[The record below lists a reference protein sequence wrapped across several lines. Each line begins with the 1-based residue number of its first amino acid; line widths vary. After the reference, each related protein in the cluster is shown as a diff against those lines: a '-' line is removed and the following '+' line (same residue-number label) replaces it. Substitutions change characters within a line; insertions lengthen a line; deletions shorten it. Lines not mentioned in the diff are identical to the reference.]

1 MAARAATHG
10 HAPAAA
16 SPGRCAIMLALRMT
30 VVAGR
35 SPVPA
40 RIAFRIGA
48 SLAACLAVL
57 VLSGAPAAA
66 APPAALTVG
75 SGWEIH
81 PDPTFV
87 GLAQGWSAGHAA
99 TGWTPTTVPG
109 VFDARPLPQLF
120 GGTVMWYRVTFTGPP
135 APPGFAWG
143 VHFGQVRRTATVWL
157 NGRYLGSNGD
167 PYSPFVLT
175 ARGLRSGR
183 PNTLIVRV
191 DNRKGVEPR
200 EGWWNWG
207 GITQPVSLVPLGP
220 VVTANPGVLGQV
232 QCGAPDACSARI
244 LFDATLTNRS
254 PVRET
259 PQISVILTP
268 PSGGPLTRGR
278 DTAPALAPGASED
291 VRFSFPLAGAPDLWA
306 PGHPALYTTRVST
319 FAGATVSQ
327 VDAMQTGL
335 RSVTVRD
342 GQLYLNDRPVQLSG
356 ASIEEDV
363 PGRGPALTP
372 ADMDQI
378 VAELQALH
386 ANVTRA
392 QYPLD
397 PRLLD
402 RLDQA
407 GIMVWSQA
415 PIYHRD
421 ELLVTASERHTAL
434 ATMESAV
441 LQSRNH
447 ASVITHSV
455 ANELTPTPDT
465 TPGTRR
471 YLDDAVRDTKAL
483 DPTLPVS
490 IDLLSYPNYPA
501 QRTYHQFQLLGIN
514 NYFGWYSGRPPH
526 STAQLADLAPYLET
540 MHRDYPQQALVM
552 TEFGAEATF
561 DGPVTVKGSYAYQT
575 YYIEQTL
582 DIVRALPFM
591 NGAIY
596 WTLREFAVKPDWYGG
611 GGPTVDEPRDSLHHK
626 GLIAYDG
633 TPKPAFA
640 ATSAEFAS
648 TPLYRTPPSAPTP
661 VWVAIATL
669 ALSLLAV
676 GLLAAFD
683 VWLFAGIRHAA
694 RRRAR
699 GGRVLGESPSRERS
713 YA

>member
-1 MAARAATHG
+1 
-10 HAPAAA
+10 
-16 SPGRCAIMLALRMT
+16 MLALRIT
-30 VVAGR
+30 VVASG

-40 RIAFRIGA
+40 RIALWLGA
-48 SLAACLAVL
+48 LLPACLAAL
-57 VLSGAPAAA
+57 ALSAAPAAVA
-66 APPAALTVG
+66 APPTALTIA

-81 PDPTFV
+81 PDPTFS
-87 GLAQGWSAGHAA
+87 GLAQGLSAGRGA

-120 GGTVMWYRVTFTGPP
+120 GGTVTWYRVTFTGPA

-143 VHFGQVRRTATVWL
+143 VHFGEVRRTAAVWL
-157 NGRYLGSNGD
+157 NRRYLGSNAD

-183 PNTLIVRV
+183 PNTLVVRV
-191 DNRKGVEPR
+191 DNRKGIEPR

-207 GITQPVSLVPLGP
+207 GITEPVSLVPLGP
-220 VVTANPGVLGQV
+220 IVNADPGVLGQA
-232 QCGAPDACSARI
+232 QCSAPSACSARI
-244 LFDATLTNRS
+244 LVDGTVTNRS
-254 PVRET
+254 PTRQA
-259 PQISVILTP
+259 PRISVILTP

-278 DTAPALAPGASED
+278 YTAPALAPGASEG

-306 PGHPALYTTRVST
+306 PGHPALYTTRVTT
-319 FAGATVSQ
+319 FAGGAVSQ

-342 GQLYLNDRPVQLSG
+342 GQLYLNDRAVQLSG

-378 VAELQALH
+378 VAQLQALH

-421 ELLVTASERHTAL
+421 ELLVTASERHAAL
-434 ATMESAV
+434 ATMQRAV

-465 TPGTRR
+465 MPGTRR

-490 IDLLSYPNYPA
+490 IDLLSYPNYPP

-514 NYFGWYSGRPPH
+514 NYFGWYPGRPPH
-526 STAQLADLAPYLET
+526 STAQLADLEPYLQT
-540 MHRDYPQQALVM
+540 MHRQYPQQALVM
-552 TEFGAEATF
+552 TEFGAEASF

-575 YYIEQTL
+575 HYIEQTL
-582 DIVRALPFM
+582 DIVRTLPFM

-596 WTLREFAVKPDWYGG
+596 WTLREFAVKPNWYGG

-633 TPKPAFA
+633 TAKPAFA
-640 ATSAEFAS
+640 VTSAEFAS
-648 TPLYRTPPSAPTP
+648 TPLYRTPPSAPTT
-661 VWVAIATL
+661 VWLAIATL

-676 GLLAAFD
+676 AALAALD
-683 VWLFAGIRHAA
+683 VWLFAGIRDAA
-694 RRRAR
+694 RRRTRA
-699 GGRVLGESPSRERS
+699 GRPRAESPSPERS